1 MKMQHTETYKM
12 QQYKFIVINS
22 YIKKQEKSQVNNLN
36 FTIQGTRKRTKT
48 KVGKRKETINRDYGK
63 NIWNIDMKKTM
74 EKINGSTNQFFEK
87 IKKLIKLLA
96 RLTRKK
102 KKENSNKLNQI

>member
-1 MKMQHTETYKM
+1 
-12 QQYKFIVINS
+12 
-22 YIKKQEKSQVNNLN
+22 
-36 FTIQGTRKRTKT
+36 
-48 KVGKRKETINRDYGK
+48 
-63 NIWNIDMKKTM
+63 MKKTM

-87 IKKLIKLLA
+87 IKKLINLLA